1 MMIHYTL
8 GIRQKELKCKLTMA
22 FQINRNIAIRGI
34 SACVP
39 SFKEDNKQISLFSD
53 SEESDKFIE
62 ATGVE
67 FRRMVKNSG
76 ICTSDMCY
84 HSSVKLMEEIGWKP
98 EEIDC
103 LIFVS
108 QTPDYILP
116 ATSCILQDRLK
127 FSNDCYA
134 LDISLGCSGWV
145 YGLSVITSLLSAGKM
160 KKGLLL
166 TGDTTTVTK
175 SPTDKSTY
183 PLFGDAGTATAV
195 EFDLTA
201 EPMMFH
207 FGTDGKGYEAIMIP
221 DGGFR
226 NIVNKK
232 SFKEEEIEPG
242 IIRNRL
248 QSILNGPAVFTFG
261 ISKAPKSVN
270 TILEHFGTE
279 KEKID
284 YFIFHQANFFM
295 NEKIRTKLKIAP
307 EKVPYSLREY
317 GNTSSASIPLTMVTQ
332 LRSQIRSR
340 KIKILACAFGV
351 GLSWASVILDLKE
364 IKSPDLIEI

>member
-1 MMIHYTL
+1 
-8 GIRQKELKCKLTMA
+8 MA
-22 FQINRNIAIRGI
+22 FQIIKNVSIKGI

-39 SFKEDNKQISLFSD
+39 SYIEDNKEIPLFQNR
-53 SEESDKFIE
+53 EESKKFIE

-67 FRRMVKNSG
+67 FRHIVGKSG

-84 HSSVKLMEEIGWKP
+84 AGSVKLLEEIGWKS

-108 QTPDYILP
+108 QTPDFILP
-116 ATSCILQDRLK
+116 ATSCILQNRLGL
-127 FSNDCYA
+127 SNDCFS

-145 YGLSVITSLLSAGKM
+145 YGLSVIASLISGGTI

-166 TGDTTTVTK
+166 AGDTTTVTK
-175 SPTDKSTY
+175 SPRDKSTY

-195 EFDLTA
+195 EFNQNASPLL
-201 EPMMFH
+201 FQ

-226 NIVNKK
+226 NFVNER
-232 SFKEEEIEPG
+232 SFIDEEIEPG

-261 ISKAPKSVN
+261 ISKAPKSVVS
-270 TILEHFGTE
+270 ILEHFEIE
-279 KEKID
+279 KEEID
-284 YFIFHQANFFM
+284 YFIFHQANLFM
-295 NEKIRTKLKIAP
+295 NEKIRMKLKID
-307 EKVPYSLREY
+307 EGKVPYSLRSF
-317 GNTSSASIPLTMVTQ
+317 GNTSSASIPLTIVTQ
-332 LRSQIRSR
+332 LKS
-340 KIKILACAFGV
+340 KLNTDKKLLACAFGV
-351 GLSWASVILDLKE
+351 GLSWGSVIFDSITLKC
-364 IKSPDLIEI
+364 PDLIEIDK